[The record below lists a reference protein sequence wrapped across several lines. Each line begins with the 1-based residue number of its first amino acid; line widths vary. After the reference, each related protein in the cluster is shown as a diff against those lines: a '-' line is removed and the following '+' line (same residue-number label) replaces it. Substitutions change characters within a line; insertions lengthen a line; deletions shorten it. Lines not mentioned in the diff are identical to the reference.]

1 MQLKLNLNGEVGP
14 FINYLKN
21 FAKIRPSLLI
31 EIDTNSNAF
40 IAKTF
45 SEDRASVRYSAI
57 TFSDCQMSVVKNDGE
72 KELNG
77 KRIKAGILIHLPKLI
92 KIIERFGADVDDKGF
107 CNFDIDIDYDK
118 MKNQDGTEDF
128 VATTISFSSK
138 ILKMKMDG
146 FRITELKYL
155 PDDVFNNVV
164 FNVEDPVTF
173 ELHPI
178 TIQSVIKTSDIIKM
192 DARKDTLV
200 FYVEG
205 VDVFVK
211 DYTGKDE
218 KGNDKPANF
227 IYKIGTLEQK
237 PDYDIRAAI
246 FREKFIQM
254 MDKTDDTFNVILGRR
269 KTPSGDYVVDRILFD
284 STTSQT
290 KVVISIVNE
299 G

>member
-14 FINYLKN
+14 FINYLQN

-72 KELNG
+72 NELTG

-92 KIIERFGADVDDKGF
+92 KIIERFGADVDDKGL

-173 ELHPI
+173 ELHPS

-200 FYVEG
+200 FYVDG

-218 KGNDKPANF
+218 RGNDKPANF

-237 PDYDIRAAI
+237 PDYNIRAAI

-284 STTSQT
+284 SITSQT

>member
-72 KELNG
+72 NELTG

-92 KIIERFGADVDDKGF
+92 KIIERFGADVDDKGL

-173 ELHPI
+173 ELHPS

-200 FYVEG
+200 FYVDG

-218 KGNDKPANF
+218 RGNDKPANF

-237 PDYDIRAAI
+237 PDYNIRAAI

-284 STTSQT
+284 SITSQT

>member
-1 MQLKLNLNGEVGP
+1 MQLKLNLNGEVNP

-31 EIDTNSNAF
+31 EIDTKSNAF

-57 TFSDCQMSVVKNDGE
+57 TFSDCQMTVVENDGE
-72 KELNG
+72 SELNG

-92 KIIERFGADVDDKGF
+92 KIIERFGSDVDDKGM

-173 ELHPI
+173 ELHPA

-200 FYVEG
+200 FYVDG
-205 VDVFVK
+205 LDVFVK

-237 PDYDIRAAI
+237 PDYEIRAAI

>member
-72 KELNG
+72 NELTG

-92 KIIERFGADVDDKGF
+92 KIIERFGADVDDKGL

-173 ELHPI
+173 ELHPS

-200 FYVEG
+200 FYVDG

-218 KGNDKPANF
+218 RGNDKPANF

-237 PDYDIRAAI
+237 PDYNIRAAI
-246 FREKFIQM
+246 FREQFIQM

-284 STTSQT
+284 SITSQT